1 MEIKIGQV
9 WKQLPSGYILKVADY
24 NETSGKWLM
33 KVCGQSY
40 YFYAKPQTILTWEL
54 QNRD

>member
-9 WKQLPSGYILKVADY
+9 WKQLPYGYILKVADY
-24 NETSGKWLM
+24 DETSGKWLM
-33 KVCGQSY
+33 KVCGQNC